1 MNFRALD
8 LALLLASVT
17 CAGIAQLFLKA
28 SVRAWPSPLRMPE
41 DFWRLINTPLV
52 IGLTIFAMS
61 VVIWLVALMRVP
73 ISLAYPFTAVGITI
87 TLIGGALLFGEQLTM
102 GRILSVLVILAGV
115 TSLAFSR

>member
-1 MNFRALD
+1 MNIRTLD
-8 LALLLASVT
+8 LALVLASVT

-28 SVRAWPSPLRMPE
+28 SVRTWPSPVRLP
-41 DFWRLINTPLV
+41 DDLWRLLNAPLV
-52 IGLTIFAMS
+52 TGLTIFAIS

-73 ISLAYPFTAVGITI
+73 ISLAYPFTAIGITI

-102 GRILSVLVILAGV
+102 SRILSVLVILAGV